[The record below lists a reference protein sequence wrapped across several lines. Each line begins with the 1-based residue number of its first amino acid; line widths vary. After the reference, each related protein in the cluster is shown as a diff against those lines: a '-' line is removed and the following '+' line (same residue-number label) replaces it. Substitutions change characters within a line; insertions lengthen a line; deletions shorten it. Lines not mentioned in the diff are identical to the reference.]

1 MTPILYL
8 VIALGAALPTLYGFM
23 AVKEKY
29 AVAMAVGI
37 EKSNGIAVCNGRVAE
52 IERVHNAKVAAST
65 KEAARAADLVPD
77 PPASDAELAALCK
90 KSASCR
96 SRGSL

>member
-1 MTPILYL
+1 MPLSWALIGIL
-8 VIALGAALPTLYGFM
+8 ALGNFLVWGAM
-23 AVKEKY
+23 SVKEKY

-37 EKSNGIAVCNGRVAE
+37 EKSRGIAVCNGRVGE
-52 IERVHNAKVAAST
+52 IERAHNAKVVQST
-65 KEAARAADLVPD
+65 REAVKAADAVPD
-77 PPASDAELAALCK
+77 PPATDAELAALCK